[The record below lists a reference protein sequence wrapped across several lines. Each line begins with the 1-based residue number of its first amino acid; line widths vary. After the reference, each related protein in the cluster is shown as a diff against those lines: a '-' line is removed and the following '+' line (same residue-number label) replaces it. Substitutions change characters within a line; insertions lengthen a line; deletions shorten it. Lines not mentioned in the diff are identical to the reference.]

1 MDLNDGSQEAAFRR
15 RARDFIRANLPDGW
29 GTPDYILPKGDAY
42 LEFLRDWQRRL
53 YEGGFLGLEWP
64 KEYGGQD
71 AGLVEAAIFGEEQA
85 RARAPQ
91 PLNVVGL
98 FLTGPTLLAHGTE
111 EQKRRHLRKIL
122 SCEEIWCQG
131 FSEPGAG
138 SDLAALR
145 TRAELDGDHF
155 VVNGQKVW
163 TSLAHI
169 ADWCML
175 LVRTDPAAPKHR
187 GVSYL
192 LVDMKTPGI
201 RVKPLRQMTGDAEF
215 NEVFFEDVRVPRRN
229 LLGGLNNGWQVAMTT
244 LMNERGAP
252 SISVGAQYYALFSE
266 VVELCRR
273 SRVRGGAAAR
283 DPLLRQQLAQLYVE
297 LQAMRLTSYRAFST
311 ILKGGTPGPEGSI
324 LKLNWSETNQRMQDL
339 VMALLGPASQ
349 LMEGSPYAID
359 GVRWQYEFLYSRAN
373 TIQGGTSEIQR
384 STLAERVLGLA
395 RSR

>member
-215 NEVFFEDVRVPRRN
+215 NEVFFEDVRVR
-229 LLGGLNNGWQVAMTT
+229 
-244 LMNERGAP
+244 
-252 SISVGAQYYALFSE
+252 
-266 VVELCRR
+266 
-273 SRVRGGAAAR
+273 AATCWA
-283 DPLLRQQLAQLYVE
+283 V
-297 LQAMRLTSYRAFST
+297 
-311 ILKGGTPGPEGSI
+311 
-324 LKLNWSETNQRMQDL
+324 
-339 VMALLGPASQ
+339 
-349 LMEGSPYAID
+349 
-359 GVRWQYEFLYSRAN
+359 
-373 TIQGGTSEIQR
+373 
-384 STLAERVLGLA
+384 
-395 RSR
+395 